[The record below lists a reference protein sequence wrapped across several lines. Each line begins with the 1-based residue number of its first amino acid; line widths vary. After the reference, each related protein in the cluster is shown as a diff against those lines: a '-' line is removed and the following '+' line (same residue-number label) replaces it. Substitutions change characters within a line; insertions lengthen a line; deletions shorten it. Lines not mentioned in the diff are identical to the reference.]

1 MTTVP
6 PAEALEHGRRVV
18 VKVLRPAFTLAGFH
32 DEAVTWVGRAVD
44 GQFWNW
50 RLSSEHDPLLAPLRD
65 REDLRPSVARARSE
79 FERLSMRRGV
89 PRRRGPEG

>member
-1 MTTVP
+1 M
-6 PAEALEHGRRVV
+6 
-18 VKVLRPAFTLAGFH
+18 KVLRPELTLAGSH
-32 DEAVTWVGRAVD
+32 DEAVTWLGHAVQ
-44 GQFWNW
+44 GQLWNW

-65 REDLRPSVARARSE
+65 RGDLRPSVARARSE